1 MLTKSK
7 IDRAVRAGVPAGK
20 AHVVLWDSAPVGL
33 GLKIRATGSNA
44 WVFQFRPKGVGRSE
58 AARTLTFGSWPSVTL
73 DAARAAATAK
83 AGEVALGK
91 DPAAERRDERT
102 RERRVVSRALD
113 EFELAIKRRRLVNV
127 PTIMSTLRRGLA
139 PLASREIDAL
149 TRADFVDRIDAL
161 EAAGKP
167 GAATDLRKHARSLL
181 EWAVSKGLAPYNV
194 LAGLRRPRASR
205 AERLDDAR
213 KGRALS
219 DDEIAV
225 LWRSAGSLGP
235 FGGLLRLGL
244 LTGMRRSELAAL
256 RWSDVRDDRIVVEA
270 HGTKTGVRH
279 EVPVTSAMR
288 AVLTAQPK
296 DTSGLVFPSPRRR
309 REAKLSGWTQ
319 LVAAAVKRSGVDFR
333 LHDLRRS
340 CRTLMSRLGIAEDA
354 AELAIGHVR
363 RGLIGT
369 YNKDD
374 ASRARA
380 EAFALVSEH
389 ISKIVAGAGPGAS
402 ASGLAVVSTFRR
414 QQTGASRA
422 NYTTDHNL

>member
-1 MLTKSK
+1 MHEQGSSALAERLTKSK
-7 IDRAVRAGVPAGK
+7 IEEAIKAGVPPGK
-20 AHVVLWDSAPVGL
+20 EYVPLWDNAPVGL
-33 GLKIRATGSNA
+33 GLKIRATGSNS
-44 WVFQFRPKGVGRSE
+44 WVYVYRPPGVGRSE
-58 AARTLTFGSWPSVTL
+58 DSRTITVGSYPSATL

-83 AGEVALGK
+83 AGEVALGR
-91 DPAAERRDERT
+91 DPAAERRKERT
-102 RERRVVSRALD
+102 RKRRVVSAALD
-113 EFELAIKRRRLVNV
+113 DFEASIKRRRLVNV

-139 PLASREIDAL
+139 PHANHEIDAL

-181 EWAVSKGLAPYNV
+181 EWCVSKGLAPYNV
-194 LAGLRRPRASR
+194 LAGLRRPRLSR

-219 DDEIAV
+219 DDEIAAV
-225 LWRSAGSLGP
+225 WASAGSLGP

-244 LTGMRRSELAAL
+244 LTAMRRSELARL
-256 RWSDVRDDRIVVEA
+256 RWQDVRGDRIVIEA

-279 EVPVTSAMR
+279 EVPITAAMR

-296 DTSGLVFPSPRRR
+296 TTNDLVFPSARTPSAR
-309 REAKLSGWTQ
+309 LSGWTQ
-319 LVAAAVKRSGVDFR
+319 LVAAAIKRSGVDFR

-340 CRTLMSRLGIAEDA
+340 CRTLMSRLGVAEDV

-363 RGLIGT
+363 RGLVGV

-374 ASRARA
+374 AWRARVD
-380 EAFALVSEH
+380 AFERVSDH
-389 ISKIVAGAGPGAS
+389 LAGIVASDAKGEGVIRLPTQTAR
-402 ASGLAVVSTFRR
+402 AVR
-414 QQTGASRA
+414 
-422 NYTTDHNL
+422 

>member
-1 MLTKSK
+1 LAETLTKSK
-7 IDRAVRAGVPAGK
+7 IDKAVRAGAPHGR

-33 GLKIRATGSNA
+33 GLKIRATGSCS
-44 WVFQFRPKGVGRSE
+44 WVYQFRPKGVGRSE
-58 AARTLTFGSWPSVTL
+58 AARTLTLGSWPSVTL

-139 PLASREIDAL
+139 PLAMREIDAL
-149 TRADFVDRIDAL
+149 ERADFVDRIDAL

-181 EWAVSKGLAPYNV
+181 EWAVSKGLVRFNV
-194 LAGLRRPRASR
+194 LAGLRRSRASR

-219 DDEIAV
+219 DDEITA

-244 LTGMRRSELAAL
+244 LTALRRSELARL
-256 RWSDVRDDRIVVEA
+256 RWLDVRDDRIVIEA

-279 EVPVTSAMR
+279 EVPVTAAMR
-288 AVLTAQPK
+288 AVLTAQAR
-296 DTSGLVFPSPRRR
+296 DTSGLLFPSRRR
-309 REAKLSGWTQ
+309 ARETQLSGWTQ

-333 LHDLRRS
+333 LHDLRRTS
-340 CRTLMSRLGIAEDA
+340 RTLMSRLGVAEDV

-363 RGLIGT
+363 RGLIGV

-374 ASRARA
+374 AWRARVD
-380 EAFALVSEH
+380 AFECVSDH
-389 ISKIVAGAGPGAS
+389 IARIVASDIKGEGVIHLPAQTAR
-402 ASGLAVVSTFRR
+402 AVR
-414 QQTGASRA
+414 
-422 NYTTDHNL
+422 